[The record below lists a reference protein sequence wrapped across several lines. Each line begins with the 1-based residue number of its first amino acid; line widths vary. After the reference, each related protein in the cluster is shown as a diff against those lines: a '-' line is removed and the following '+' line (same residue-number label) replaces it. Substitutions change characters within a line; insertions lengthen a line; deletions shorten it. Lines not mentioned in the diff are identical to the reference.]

1 MNLGE
6 ASLITIGVK
15 DLKSSLNFYK
25 QLGFRIL
32 EQSERPNPWAQI
44 TDGRVVLL
52 LNKDNSSYISL
63 TYFCIDARE
72 RALKLQQNGLR
83 FHYISGPEKK
93 LFQGIFV
100 SPDNLAVN
108 LMNLDPSK
116 MFQPNQPTLREIPVE
131 QLKKPEAY
139 PNTRLGAFGEFSHPV
154 KALIPSIEFWSQLGF
169 KPLSI
174 NEEPYPWAIMSDGI
188 NLLGLHQSKDFDFPA
203 ITYFAPD
210 MARRIEWIRK
220 EEVSEIFAFRSDEG
234 AKARNAVLKTPEN
247 QHLFL
252 FSI

>member
-1 MNLGE
+1 MHLGE
-6 ASLITIGVK
+6 ASLITIGVN
-15 DLKSSLNFYK
+15 DLNASLQFYQ
-25 QLGFRIL
+25 QLGFRVL
-32 EQSERPNPWAQI
+32 EKSQRPNPWAQI

-52 LNKDNSSYISL
+52 LNRDKSSYISL
-63 TYFCIDARE
+63 TYFSKDARE
-72 RALKLQQNGLR
+72 RAQRLQKEGIR
-83 FHYISGPEKK
+83 FHYTSGPEKK

-108 LMNLDPSK
+108 MMNLDPSK
-116 MFQPNQPTLREIPVE
+116 MFKPNQPTLRDIPVE

-154 KALIPSIEFWSQLGF
+154 KTLLRSIDFWSQMGF

-174 NEEPYPWAIMSDGI
+174 NEEPYPWAIISDGI

-210 MARRIEWIRK
+210 MARRIDWIRK
-220 EEVSEIFAFRSDEG
+220 EELSEIFAFRSEEG
-234 AKARNAVLKTPEN
+234 SKARNAVLKTPEK